1 MPCGYESQEGS
12 GLAAMKRLLQSI
24 GPAII
29 VAAVVLGPGSI
40 LTSSKVGATFGLI
53 GVPVILGAAILMIAM
68 VALSARLGVVY
79 KGSLGDEL
87 SSRVGRPVT
96 ILIGLVLFTLVALF
110 QSSNNIALIGG
121 LEPLL
126 GTGAFPTALRILILI
141 VFNAFVIV
149 CLYQMRDLYR
159 SIERLM
165 KFFIGLMCLAFVVNL
180 VVALFSSP
188 QFEPVLS
195 NEPQDLL
202 PLLAMIGTTFS
213 VAGAFYQAYLVKEKG
228 WGISEVRQGL
238 WDSILSIS
246 ILGLITAVILV
257 TAWRVFYGHPEHMVL
272 ASVGDVARQLE
283 PLFGPGARV
292 VFSAGILA
300 GGLSSFLVNT
310 MIGGT
315 VLADSLGKGSRLEDR
330 WTIHL
335 TTAALMVGMIVGI
348 LSLAKEGST
357 VLLIT
362 IAQALTVLGIPALA
376 AALIYLGTRKE
387 LTGDRRIPKPILT
400 LAVIG
405 FMVSLFLAWQ
415 TADKV
420 YQRINPPEENLA
432 QSIEPQRGILNG
444 FSKSSFTRQKSMP
457 REASRSWPLAIQAC
471 AHLIFDSCPQLR
483 DEPVWPPHF
492 PRNTQ
497 KYNVSIQALH
507 QFNELG
513 RWARQH
519 LFQLVFSFKFFGVT
533 DHATLPSLS

>member
-1 MPCGYESQEGS
+1 MPCGYKSQEGS
-12 GLAAMKRLLQSI
+12 GLATMKRLLQSI

-40 LTSSKVGATFGLI
+40 LTSSKTGATFGLI

-87 SSRVGRPVT
+87 SSRLGRPVT
-96 ILIGLVLFTLVALF
+96 VLIGLVLFTLVALF

-121 LEPLL
+121 LEPLF

-195 NEPQDLL
+195 NEPRDLL

-238 WDSILSIS
+238 LDSILSIS
-246 ILGLITAVILV
+246 ILGLITAVILL
-257 TAWRVFYGHPEHMVL
+257 TAWRVFYGHPEHIVL

-300 GGLSSFLVNT
+300 GCLSSFLVNT

-335 TTAALMVGMIVGI
+335 TTVALMVGMIVGI

-405 FMVSLFLAWQ
+405 FMVSLFLAWL

-420 YQRINPPEENLA
+420 YQRINPPAENLA
-432 QSIEPQRGILNG
+432 QSIEPKHGI
-444 FSKSSFTRQKSMP
+444 F
-457 REASRSWPLAIQAC
+457 
-471 AHLIFDSCPQLR
+471 
-483 DEPVWPPHF
+483 
-492 PRNTQ
+492 
-497 KYNVSIQALH
+497 Y
-507 QFNELG
+507 
-513 RWARQH
+513 
-519 LFQLVFSFKFFGVT
+519 
-533 DHATLPSLS
+533 